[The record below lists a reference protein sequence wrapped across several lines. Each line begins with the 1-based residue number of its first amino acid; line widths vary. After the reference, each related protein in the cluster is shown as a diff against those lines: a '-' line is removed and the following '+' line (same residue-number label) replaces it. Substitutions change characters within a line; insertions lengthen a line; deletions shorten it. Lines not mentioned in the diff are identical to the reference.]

1 MLPRLLDRVGST
13 PLIDIDGVHVKMECA
28 NPGGSVKD
36 RIAVFMLTEAM
47 RRGDLYVGDTVVE
60 ATSGNTG
67 IALALAARELGCRAL
82 IFMPEHMS
90 VERRRMMVRAGA
102 EVRLTPQAES
112 FAGAC
117 ARRDEYKNRSGY
129 WIPDQFTN
137 PDNTRCH
144 RETTGAEIVAQLLDR
159 GVTRLGSFVAGVGTG
174 GTLMGVG
181 QALRAAFPG
190 VRVVALEP
198 TESAVM
204 SGGPAGDHGIMGIGD
219 GFIPGLIDM
228 AQIDDIVRVST
239 AEAHV
244 ECARLRAHHG
254 WCVGLS
260 AGANLLAAR
269 RLHARGLPVVTMW
282 PDSAD
287 RYASVGLD
295 PPTSATTC
303 CPLAAACHQRM
314 TALLDSWQG
323 EPGRTPEVVRGEAEL
338 PRPQGASKA

>member
-47 RRGDLYVGDTVVE
+47 RRGDLYTGDTVVE

-102 EVRLTPQAES
+102 EVRLTPRAES

-117 ARRDEYKNRSGY
+117 ARRDEYRNRSGY
-129 WIPDQFTN
+129 WIPDQFGN
-137 PDNTRCH
+137 PDNVRCH
-144 RETTGAEIVAQLLDR
+144 RETTGREIARQLLDR
-159 GVTRLGSFVAGVGTG
+159 GVLRVGSFVAGTGTG

-181 QALRAAFPG
+181 QALRAEFPG
-190 VRVVALEP
+190 VRVVAVEP

-204 SGGPAGDHGIMGIGD
+204 SGGPAGEHGIMGIGD
-219 GFIPGLIDM
+219 GFIPALVDM
-228 AQIDDIVRVST
+228 TQVDSVACVST
-239 AEAHV
+239 SEALA
-244 ECARLRAHHG
+244 ECARLREHHG
-254 WCVGLS
+254 WCVGTS
-260 AGANLLAAR
+260 AGANLLVAR
-269 RLHARGLPVVTMW
+269 RLRERGLPVVTIW

-287 RYASVGLD
+287 RYTSVGMA
-295 PPTSATTC
+295 PPSGDTTC

-314 TALLDSWQG
+314 TALLD
-323 EPGRTPEVVRGEAEL
+323 T
-338 PRPQGASKA
+338 

>member
-13 PLIDIDGVHVKMECA
+13 PLIEIDGVHVKMECA

-90 VERRRMMVRAGA
+90 VERRLMMVRAGA
-102 EVRLTPQAES
+102 EVRLTPRAES

-117 ARRDEYKNRSGY
+117 ARRDEYQNRSGF
-129 WIPDQFTN
+129 WIPDQFGN
-137 PDNTRCH
+137 PDNVTCH
-144 RETTGAEIVAQLLDR
+144 RETTGTEMVRQLLDR
-159 GVTRLGSFVAGVGTG
+159 GVSKLGSFVSGTGTG
-174 GTLMGVG
+174 GTLMGVA
-181 QALRAAFPG
+181 QALRVQYPG
-190 VRVVALEP
+190 VHVVAVEP

-219 GFIPGLIDM
+219 GFIPALVDMSKIDSV
-228 AQIDDIVRVST
+228 ACVST
-239 AEAHV
+239 AEALA
-244 ECARLRAHHG
+244 ECGRLREHHG
-254 WCVGLS
+254 WCVGVS
-260 AGANLLAAR
+260 AGANLLVAR
-269 RLHARGLPVVTMW
+269 RLLDRGLPVVTIW

-287 RYASVGLD
+287 RYTSMGLAA
-295 PPTSATTC
+295 PSAETTC

-314 TALLDSWQG
+314 SALLD
-323 EPGRTPEVVRGEAEL
+323 T
-338 PRPQGASKA
+338 